1 MDVDPQEHQTDMAVD
16 HIEQV
21 DQSEQ
26 DVAMM
31 ATEESS
37 LTSKGDVLKIL
48 GQTIHNGGAVKYT
61 VFWENG
67 ESTEESVEAL
77 GQWDDLVQ
85 EYEHSQFSKSES
97 KSDSPSPPPTSR
109 KSQSTSVKTGDSD
122 ASKKR
127 ASVAARPTR
136 TKARVNVQYY
146 EGGEDSDEG
155 GDYSSPRSS
164 KKAAAKSKKGS
175 SSGDDGQDQD
185 PETPPAS
192 TLSARGYPRRA
203 QATVKPQP
211 TLESSEDSSDELA
224 TPKTKAERKTPSA
237 PKPKKVLIA
246 TSTEST
252 FVQAHHPFC
261 TRCGQRGEITK
272 RKSKKK
278 SDDEEDDEPLGS
290 LLLCECCSAGY
301 HRLCLRKS
309 YTDNLIGTGFRCEAC
324 IKTKGAECMECHL
337 WVGQTPS
344 APPAK
349 TVEPSESVAASAV
362 ESSAGPSE
370 PAAEGADPSNQDNAA
385 AESDKPAPGSSDM
398 DAEDNSVKVETP
410 KKPEDF
416 LDAPDQSPDVLFRCF
431 RCTYTAHDHCLKP
444 MSTMEKGIEQS
455 QIIRQYR
462 KDWKCHQCLEWDSEL
477 DQILAFRDVPIF
489 KATVPSQGDDGDT
502 DMVAADSSKSETN
515 AAEPISKDG
524 STFPQAPNT
533 TRQLLVKW
541 KNMSYRKLTWVPS
554 YWVSQVVSSVKIKS
568 FWKRTTGPAEI
579 SDVIMDDWTQ
589 VEKILDVRFDGEY
602 DGNGDDMDAVDHIQS
617 VFVKWKSL
625 DYDQATW
632 DEPDEPDSPHYAS
645 FKQAFKDW
653 VSARKIEIPARAKK
667 GRSGLQ
673 PRPLNQLPFEEL
685 KEQPSYVTGGTLKDY
700 QMDGLNWL
708 RYNHWKNV
716 NSILADEM
724 GLGKTIQMVAF
735 VTTLYHQ
742 LRAFP
747 CLIVVPNSTLT
758 NWVREFAKW
767 APDLRVVAYYGP
779 QTSRSVVR
787 DYELFHPGTH
797 DLKCHVVVTTYE
809 MIVNA
814 TDGSLFRKNSWEC
827 LVVDEG
833 QRLKNEN
840 SMLFVKL
847 NELVIENRVLLTGT
861 PLQNNI
867 RELFS
872 LMNFLDPVKF
882 ADVTELEKKYE
893 NLDKAA
899 VEELHGLLKPFFLRR
914 TKDEVLKDLP
924 PKSEVIVPVGM
935 SALQKEIYKGILARN
950 HKLLQSI
957 TNRGGTSSNR
967 KASLHNILMELRK
980 CLNHPY
986 LIEGVEP
993 RYLNTAELVHKSLI
1007 EAGGKLELLHN
1018 MLPKLKQGGHRVLI
1032 FSTMTRLLD
1041 ILEDYLNGER
1051 YNYVRLDGS
1060 TSSSDRQA
1068 RIDKFNAPDSD
1079 VFVFLLSTR
1088 AGGVGV
1094 NLATADT
1101 IIIYDVDFN
1110 PKADMQ
1116 ALSRAH
1122 RIGQKNK
1129 VLVLKF
1135 MTRNSA
1141 EERIVQI
1148 GKKKMILD
1156 HLIVERMEDDNLD
1169 PIDVESIL
1177 KFGAKALF
1185 EEESTTNED
1194 LKYDDAALEA
1204 LLDRSKIEHN
1214 WDDTDNGETKVSGF
1228 GFAKVWTETKGL
1240 VDEDIPIDAPPE
1252 TEQEGFW
1259 STLLRDRLAMAYAQE
1274 EELLGRG
1281 ARRKTV
1287 LSYAENGNNNESPPN
1302 KKRKAGK
1309 EAPSKEE
1316 EDYVDADLI
1325 GSDVESVDSD
1335 TELDPSTV
1343 LAELEMNKKSKKN
1356 RSAMDPNQSPSQLGY
1371 MDMDDDSRRDTFGG
1385 DGSPAGLHGN
1395 PGKVKKA
1402 RMHPLSPYQQPGAS
1416 MQGGRGDAAVK
1427 KTARKPQ
1434 PCLVCHRSHR
1444 DRCPESQDIPLVL
1457 ERRQQIATSNYP
1469 DNYKMLALN
1478 TLDKFLL
1485 DKHITPAELPKGKV
1499 ARNLSA
1505 AAARLGGSAYQE
1517 NLRSMSIG
1525 KAFVPTITPGACIV
1539 CNQVPYHLPFKCP
1552 ETRNTQFLQE
1562 RCRGI
1567 TLDPTISDSKKQEY
1581 VSTIKALMSREA
1593 PRGAPPVASSGARRS
1608 GPWTAAGANGT
1619 NGPPPAPL
1627 GPPSMSNSSSR
1638 NAPTSAGASMTMGVA
1653 AAGGQSGTSMKHG
1666 HSGSRPSPS
1675 HHSHSQHQAY
1685 TSQIPPQFMSSRP
1698 SKDQHHHSSSASSS
1712 GPVSGRSDNQRPRDY
1727 GGYHARGA
1735 PHAHHTGSGHA
1746 SSGGRESSNYQSR
1759 KASFRAED
1767 GSMMMPPGR
1776 GSFSGHAGPDGPDYG
1791 NETLQGVESP
1801 YGRERER
1808 DRERE
1813 RERERDYGRAE
1824 SSRQGLHHDRDRDRE
1839 RGYHHADDSTQG
1851 HHEYGQAENGSYS
1864 SAAPSRSSQH
1874 HSSAGHYAGHH
1885 SEHPSSHPQHRH
1897 HHQHS
1902 HQQQRHPPQQQPSHG
1917 RPPHAG
1923 QSGRPVSMSPQNEHR
1938 VLGQAQGHYTTERT
1952 DSYAHQEATVDQ
1964 DMNLAP
1970 QQVDTAQHQDHDPHL
1985 QPQARVNGELHHERV
2000 PKRAVSPG
2008 QSRQADQGS
2017 VDGVEAVS
2025 LSAISQGGLVAA
2037 APMSG
2042 GGGARSG
2049 GYHGGP
2055 VVTPMDDGYGNGH
2068 AHGHAHAHAHGHGN
2082 GHGNGTDKLQAIR
2095 MGGMN
2100 KMDKVDMADDR
2111 AEETAPLATMAP
2123 EALTAEL
2130 RINERHQAFVNN

>member
-1 MDVDPQEHQTDMAVD
+1 MDVDPQDLQADMAVN

-21 DQSEQ
+21 DQTEQ
-26 DVAMM
+26 DVTMM
-31 ATEESS
+31 TTVDGSP
-37 LTSKGDVLKIL
+37 TSRGDVLKIL
-48 GQTIHNGGAVKYT
+48 GQTIHDGGAVKYT

-85 EYEHSQFSKSES
+85 EYEHSQFSKSEG
-97 KSDSPSPPPTSR
+97 KSDSPSPPPASR
-109 KSQSTSVKTGDSD
+109 KAQSSSAKTGDSD

-127 ASVAARPTR
+127 NLVASRPTR

-164 KKAAAKSKKGS
+164 KKVTAKSKKAS

-185 PETPPAS
+185 PDTPPAT

-211 TLESSEDSSDELA
+211 ALESSDDSSDELA
-224 TPKTKAERKTPSA
+224 TPKTKAERKIPSA
-237 PKPKKVLIA
+237 PKPKKVLVA

-301 HRLCLRKS
+301 HRLCLRKT
-309 YTDNLIGTGFRCEAC
+309 YTDSLIGTGFRCEAC
-324 IKTKGAECMECHL
+324 IKTKGAECMECRL
-337 WVGQTPS
+337 WVGR
-344 APPAK
+344 APPSLPTKAADV
-349 TVEPSESVAASAV
+349 TESVAVSAV
-362 ESSAGPSE
+362 ESSAGESE
-370 PAAEGADPSNQDNAA
+370 PPAEGAVPSNQENTAAELDNATQ
-385 AESDKPAPGSSDM
+385 GSSEM
-398 DAEDNSVKVETP
+398 QVEDSSAKEMP
-410 KKPEDF
+410 KKMEDSSE
-416 LDAPDQSPDVLFRCF
+416 ASNEPPDVLFRCF

-455 QIIRQYR
+455 QIIRHYR

-489 KATVPSQGDDGDT
+489 KAIVTPQEDGDT
-502 DMVAADSSKSETN
+502 DLVMADSSKSEMN
-515 AAEPISKDG
+515 VAESASKDG
-524 STFPQAPNT
+524 STFPQASNT
-533 TRQLLVKW
+533 TRELLVKW
-541 KNMSYRKLTWVPS
+541 KNMSYRKVTWVPS

-568 FWKRTTGPAEI
+568 FWKRTAGPAEI
-579 SDVIMDDWTQ
+579 SDVIMDEWTQ

-602 DGNGDDMDAVDHIQS
+602 DGNGDDMDALDHIQS

-632 DEPDEPDSPHYAS
+632 DEPDEPDSPNYAS

-1252 TEQEGFW
+1252 TEEEGFW

-1309 EAPSKEE
+1309 EVPSKEE
-1316 EDYVDADLI
+1316 EDYVDADLL

-1335 TELDPSTV
+1335 TELDPNTV
-1343 LAELEMNKKSKKN
+1343 LAELEMGKKSKKN

-1395 PGKVKKA
+1395 PGKIKKA
-1402 RMHPLSPYQQPGAS
+1402 RMHPLSPYQVPGAG
-1416 MQGGRGDAAVK
+1416 MQGGRVDAAIR

-1469 DNYKMLALN
+1469 DNYKTLALN

-1485 DKHITPAELPKGKV
+1485 DKHITPAELPKGKA

-1552 ETRNTQFLQE
+1552 ETKNTQFLQE

-1593 PRGAPPVASSGARRS
+1593 PRTNPPAPSSGPRRS
-1608 GPWTAAGANGT
+1608 GPWPGAGASGANG
-1619 NGPPPAPL
+1619 PPSAPL
-1627 GPPSMSNSSSR
+1627 GPPSMSNASSR
-1638 NAPTSAGASMTMGVA
+1638 GTPTSAGAMGVA
-1653 AAGGQSGTSMKHG
+1653 AASGQSGPSMKHG
-1666 HSGSRPSPS
+1666 HSGQRPSQS

-1698 SKDQHHHSSSASSS
+1698 SKDQQHHHSNPASSS
-1712 GPVSGRSDNQRPRDY
+1712 GPMSGRSDNQRQRDY
-1727 GGYHARGA
+1727 GYHGRGA
-1735 PHAHHTGSGHA
+1735 PHAHHTGSGHIA
-1746 SSGGRESSNYQSR
+1746 SGVRESNSYQAR

-1776 GSFSGHAGPDGPDYG
+1776 GSFSGNVGPDGQDYV
-1791 NETLQGVESP
+1791 NESSQESS
-1801 YGRERER
+1801 YGRE
-1808 DRERE
+1808 RERE
-1813 RERERDYGRAE
+1813 RERERDPAGYGRVE
-1824 SSRQGLHHDRDRDRE
+1824 SSRQGVHHERDRDRN
-1839 RGYHHADDSTQG
+1839 YHHPDESLHG
-1851 HHEYGQAENGSYS
+1851 HHDYGQTENGLYS
-1864 SAAPSRSSQH
+1864 STAPSRSSQH
-1874 HSSAGHYAGHH
+1874 HASVGHYPGHH
-1885 SEHPSSHPQHRH
+1885 SEHPAPHSQHPQHRQ

-1902 HQQQRHPPQQQPSHG
+1902 HQQQRHHAQQQQSSHV
-1917 RPPHAG
+1917 RPPHGG
-1923 QSGRPVSMSPQNEHR
+1923 QIGRPVSMSPQNEHR
-1938 VLGQAQGHYTTERT
+1938 ALGQAQGHYTTDRSESHPNQET
-1952 DSYAHQEATVDQ
+1952 IVDHDMTSPTQEAHAARVSQPQ
-1964 DMNLAP
+1964 DEH
-1970 QQVDTAQHQDHDPHL
+1970 HQDHDQHP
-1985 QPQARVNGELHHERV
+1985 QQQARVNGEVHHERV
-2000 PKRAVSPG
+2000 PKRALSPG
-2008 QSRQADQGS
+2008 QSPQADHGS
-2017 VDGVEAVS
+2017 EDGAESVPS
-2025 LSAISQGGLVAA
+2025 SSIDQGGLVAA
-2037 APMSG
+2037 ASLSG
-2042 GGGARSG
+2042 GAGARS

-2068 AHGHAHAHAHGHGN
+2068 GHGHGHVHA
-2082 GHGNGTDKLQAIR
+2082 HGNGTDKFQAIR
-2095 MGGMN
+2095 TGGMG
-2100 KMDKVDMADDR
+2100 KMDKVDMTDDR
-2111 AEETAPLATMAP
+2111 AEATAPMTTMAP